1 MTLQTAEGCG
11 DGIRGDGLDQADG
24 EASQSGDVL
33 RAEAGADGAAVLIE
47 VPIDDPMATV
57 LDAPVAAVEGEHA
70 LGVGGLGRMAGDAVD
85 ALDGGFA
92 GALVDDMARDAEGLA
107 DPGEVKVVVECLFR

>member
-1 MTLQTAEGCG
+1 
-11 DGIRGDGLDQADG
+11 
-24 EASQSGDVL
+24 
-33 RAEAGADGAAVLIE
+33 
-47 VPIDDPMATV
+47 
-57 LDAPVAAVEGEHA
+57 
-70 LGVGGLGRMAGDAVD
+70 MAGDAVD